1 MFLSCLQHGDTV
13 LGMSLDCGGHLSH
26 GHPLNFSGQYYT
38 IVAYGVDQG
47 THMIDYDDVLEKAL
61 ASKPQLILAGFSA
74 YSRQVDRQKFADIAS
89 KVEEVHGYR
98 PLLMADVAHVAGLIA
113 GGVYEGPF
121 DCFDIVTTTTH
132 KTLRGP
138 RGGLIY
144 MRS

>member
-1 MFLSCLQHGDTV
+1 VFLGCLQHGDTV

-26 GHPLNFSGQYYT
+26 GHPLNFSGQYYH
-38 IVAYGVDQG
+38 IVAYGVDQT

-74 YSRQVDRQKFADIAS
+74 YTRQIDRQKFADIAS

-113 GGVYEGPF
+113 
-121 DCFDIVTTTTH
+121 
-132 KTLRGP
+132 
-138 RGGLIY
+138 
-144 MRS
+144 